1 MKYKLSEDEY
11 KKSILEIEI
20 NEEKFKAYEKYCEE
34 VEKTPNELI
43 NMYIDLIIDGQGDI
57 FDFIE
62 NSLNAD

>member
-1 MKYKLSEDEY
+1 ML
-11 KKSILEIEI
+11 I

>member
-11 KKSILEIEI
+11 KKSLLEIEI

-34 VEKTPNELI
+34 VEKKPNELI

-57 FDFIE
+57 FDFTE